1 MTRILSH
8 KEDYDEEVTFN
19 KQRSTQKLTEESS
32 DDDIVYHRK
41 YLKKKSTRESKSKD
55 NDDAMSKLTD
65 SSAGEETVKGD

>member
-1 MTRILSH
+1 MTRNLSH

-41 YLKKKSTRESKSKD
+41 YLKKTSKRESKSKD